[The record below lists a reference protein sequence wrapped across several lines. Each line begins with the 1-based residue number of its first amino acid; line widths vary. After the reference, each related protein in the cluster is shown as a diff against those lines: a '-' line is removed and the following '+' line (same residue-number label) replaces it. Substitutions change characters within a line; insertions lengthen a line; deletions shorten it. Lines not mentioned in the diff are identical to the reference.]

1 MTMESVTHPTVFNAA
16 QLYILELLSRVD
28 SETEL
33 NEIKNVLAKHYA
45 DKALDAIDQL
55 WEQGTIN
62 EQVLQTWKHE
72 HMRTPY
78 QHK

>member
-1 MTMESVTHPTVFNAA
+1 MGNAIHPTVFNAA
-16 QLYILELLSRVD
+16 QLYILELMSRVD
-28 SETEL
+28 SEAEL

-55 WEQGTIN
+55 WENGSID
-62 EQVLQTWKHE
+62 EQMLQSWKKE

-78 QHK
+78 RHA